1 MDKPSTNTDA
11 AERYSRQRD
20 LVPAERLAQCRIT
33 VVGVGAIGRQVALQ
47 LTAIGASSIQL
58 VDFDTVEVSNLA
70 SQGYLQNDLG
80 RPKVQA
86 TAEQC
91 KAINHEVEVVTL
103 NERFRR
109 SIETGNVMFCCVDS
123 IVTRK
128 LIWEAVKDRTS
139 FFGDTRMS
147 AEIVRVLSVANSA
160 GRQHYPTT
168 LFAPEEAH
176 AGSCT
181 AKSTI
186 YTANIAAGLAI
197 GQFTRWLRGLPVDA
211 DMNLNILTAELMVA

>member
-1 MDKPSTNTDA
+1 MDKPLSNKDA

-109 SIETGNVMFCCVDS
+109 SIETGNEMFCCVDS